1 MCPVKPAT
9 LVRAFPVGL
18 NRLRFNPTG
27 NRCSRLLSAA
37 QRHGKPAV
45 MATSPALVSIGEPL
59 IEFNRPREGDGRT
72 WLQGFGGDSQNV
84 AIAAARQG
92 AAAGYFTSVGQDW
105 MGDAFL
111 DLWRSEGVDASR
123 VMRHPTAP
131 TGVSFVTH
139 GPAGHKFDY
148 LRKNSAASLMTP
160 DALPADYIA
169 GARYLHLSAIS
180 QAISD
185 SACQTCDAAIS
196 AARAAGVKVSYDTN
210 LRLRLWDLDSAR
222 RTIDAT
228 IARCDI
234 ALPSLDDSRQL
245 TGLSDPDAVADH
257 YLALGAPL
265 VALKMSADGCLI
277 ATPAGR
283 FRLPGHRVETVDATG
298 AGDTFDG
305 SFLARLL
312 AGDGLETAARYANVA
327 AALST
332 RGYCAVT
339 PIPRAAEVRAEMARA

>member
-1 MCPVKPAT
+1 M
-9 LVRAFPVGL
+9 
-18 NRLRFNPTG
+18 
-27 NRCSRLLSAA
+27 S
-37 QRHGKPAV
+37 
-45 MATSPALVSIGEPL
+45 TSPALVSLGEPL

-92 AAAGYFTSVGQDW
+92 ASAGYLTSLGQDW

-111 DLWRSEGVDASR
+111 ELWQAEGVDASR
-123 VMRHPTAP
+123 VSRHPTAP

-139 GPAGHKFDY
+139 GAAGHKFDY

-160 DALPADYIA
+160 DGLPADYIA
-169 GARYLHLSAIS
+169 GARYFHLSAIG

-185 SACQTCDAAIS
+185 SARQTCDAAVTI
-196 AARAAGVKVSYDTN
+196 ARTAGVKVSYDTN
-210 LRLRLWDLDSAR
+210 LRLRLWDIDTAR

-234 ALPSLDDSRQL
+234 ALPSLDDSQLL
-245 TGLSDPDAVADH
+245 TGLAEPDAIADY
-257 YLALGAPL
+257 YLDLGAPL
-265 VALKMSADGCLI
+265 VALKMGPDGCLV
-277 ATPAGR
+277 ATLQER
-283 FRLPGHRVETVDATG
+283 LRLPGHRVAAVDATG

-305 SFLARLL
+305 AFLTRLL
-312 AGDGLETAARYANVA
+312 AGDDVRAAARYANLA

-332 RGYCAVT
+332 RGYGAVT
-339 PIPRAAEVRAEMARA
+339 PIPRAAEVLAELAGAA

>member
-1 MCPVKPAT
+1 M
-9 LVRAFPVGL
+9 
-18 NRLRFNPTG
+18 
-27 NRCSRLLSAA
+27 S
-37 QRHGKPAV
+37 
-45 MATSPALVSIGEPL
+45 TSPALVSIGEPL
-59 IEFNRPREGDGRT
+59 IEFNRPKEGDGRT

-84 AIAAARQG
+84 AIAAVRQG
-92 AAAGYFTSVGQDW
+92 TSAGYITSLGADW

-111 DLWRSEGVDASR
+111 DLWKAEGLDASR
-123 VMRHPTAP
+123 VSRHPTAP

-160 DALPADYIA
+160 ETLPADYIA
-169 GARYLHLSAIS
+169 GARYFHLSAIG

-185 SACQTCDAAIS
+185 SARRTCNAAVS

-210 LRLRLWDLDSAR
+210 LRLRLWDLALAR
-222 RTIDAT
+222 ATIDAT
-228 IARCDI
+228 VARCDVL
-234 ALPSLDDSRQL
+234 LPSLDDSQQL
-245 TGLSDPDAVADH
+245 TGLKEPDAIADH
-257 YLALGAPL
+257 YLKLGAPV

-277 ATPAGR
+277 ATSKDR
-283 FRLPGHRVETVDATG
+283 FRLPGHRVQAVDATG

-312 AGDGLETAARYANVA
+312 AGDDLKTAARYANVA

-332 RGYCAVT
+332 RGYGAVT
-339 PIPRAAEVRAEMARA
+339 PIPRAVEVQAEMARAGSAG

>member
-1 MCPVKPAT
+1 M
-9 LVRAFPVGL
+9 
-18 NRLRFNPTG
+18 
-27 NRCSRLLSAA
+27 S
-37 QRHGKPAV
+37 
-45 MATSPALVSIGEPL
+45 TSPALVSIGEPL
-59 IEFNRPREGDGRT
+59 IEFNRPREGDGST

-92 AAAGYFTSVGQDW
+92 AAAGYITSLGQDW

-111 DLWRSEGVDASR
+111 ELWQSEGLDASR
-123 VMRHPTAP
+123 VSRHPTAP

-160 DALPADYIA
+160 ETLPADYIA
-169 GARYLHLSAIS
+169 GARYFHLSAIG

-185 SACQTCDAAIS
+185 SARKTCDAAVS

-210 LRLRLWDLDSAR
+210 LRLRLWDLDTAR
-222 RTIDAT
+222 ATIDAT
-228 IARCDI
+228 VARCDVL
-234 ALPSLDDSRQL
+234 LPSLDDSQQL
-245 TGLSDPDAVADH
+245 TGLKEADAIVDR
-257 YLALGAPL
+257 YLELGAPL
-265 VALKMSADGCLI
+265 VALKMSADGCLV
-277 ATPAGR
+277 ATSEER
-283 FRLPGHRVETVDATG
+283 FRVPAHRVEAVDATG

-312 AGDGLETAARYANVA
+312 AGDDLRTAARYANVA

-332 RGYCAVT
+332 RGYGAVT
-339 PIPRAAEVRAEMARA
+339 PIPRAAEVQAEMARAGIAG